1 MDFYKITGSNTFI
14 IGEPVIGL
22 TTIINTGIMTV
33 NTNLVI
39 VGNTSSANG
48 RVVST
53 SSNTIIITDES
64 LANGANGKFLVGER
78 INVVIGGV
86 KQPQFVEIHSVSR
99 PAGNVA
105 YFDNVNYSSGNTVIH
120 IDGVTFP
127 IGERIKGQKTGSTTT
142 IASIDTLEID
152 TLHLNAS
159 YLSFEGTSL
168 TASAR
173 LNTSSSARD
182 SVFRLIEDNENT
194 HFTIPKF
201 LLSKTLETSNIS
213 GQKSGEFKFDITT
226 SDSRLAPVIDI
237 ERLNAIIVTDKIN
250 NANTVNETSPIGGN
264 AEVRYITRTLALA
277 DGQDAEDIVVR
288 LSAYKP
294 LVTDIDVYYKILNK
308 DDSDAFNER
317 DYVLMRQLTPDS
329 IYSDSEDVTDFKIY
343 DYGIKNENLTGPA
356 GQVQYTNSEGVTF
369 TGFKYFA
376 IKIVMKT
383 SSGGTLPK
391 VRDLMAIALQL

>member
-1 MDFYKITGSNTFI
+1 
-14 IGEPVIGL
+14 
-22 TTIINTGIMTV
+22 MTV

-86 KQPQFVEIHSVSR
+86 KQPQFVKVHSVSR

-142 IASIDTLEID
+142 IASIDKLEID

-173 LNTSSSARD
+173 LNTTSSARD

-201 LLSKTLETSNIS
+201 LLSKTLETSNMS

-226 SDSRLAPVIDI
+226 ADSRLAPVIDI

-250 NANTVNETSPIGGN
+250 NTSAGETDPIGGD

-294 LVTDIDVYYKILNK
+294 LVTNIDVYYKILNK

-329 IYSDSEDVTDFKIY
+329 TYSDSEDATDFQIY
-343 DYGIKNENLTGPA
+343 DYAIFGANLTG
-356 GQVQYTNSEGVTF
+356 GSGEVQYTNSEGVTF